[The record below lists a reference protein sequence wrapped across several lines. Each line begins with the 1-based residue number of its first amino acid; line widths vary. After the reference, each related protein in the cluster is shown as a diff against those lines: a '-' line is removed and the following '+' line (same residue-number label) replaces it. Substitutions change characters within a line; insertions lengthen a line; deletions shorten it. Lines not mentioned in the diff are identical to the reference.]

1 MRQGAS
7 VLWGCDESHI
17 PFYDYSKHNYMALPV
32 ILVIAA
38 IGCYVEPAV
47 CVDVQTLET
56 ELFTQKD
63 AVVAIEA
70 AEWNA
75 ELGQSHNDT
84 IWSSSSCVHVERIAC
99 DDNTQAETYFK

>member
-1 MRQGAS
+1 MQVFFGGVMKVTS
-7 VLWGCDESHI
+7 

-38 IGCYVEPAV
+38 IGCYVEPSV

-63 AVVAIEA
+63 AVAATLA
-70 AEWNA
+70 AERNA

-84 IWSSSSCVHVERIAC
+84 IWPSSSCVHVERIVC
-99 DDNTQAETYFK
+99 DDNTQVETYFK

>member
-1 MRQGAS
+1 
-7 VLWGCDESHI
+7 
-17 PFYDYSKHNYMALPV
+17 MALPV

-63 AVVAIEA
+63 AVAATLA
-70 AEWNA
+70 AERNA

-84 IWSSSSCVHVERIAC
+84 IWPSSSCVHVEPC
-99 DDNTQAETYFK
+99 YLLSDNTQAETYFK

>member
-1 MRQGAS
+1 
-7 VLWGCDESHI
+7 
-17 PFYDYSKHNYMALPV
+17 MALPT
-32 ILVIAA
+32 ILMIAA
-38 IGCYVEPAV
+38 MTCCVEPSV

-63 AVVAIEA
+63 AVAAKLA

-75 ELGQSHNDT
+75 KLGQSHNDT
-84 IWSSSSCVHVERIAC
+84 IWPSSSCVHVECIAC